1 MAMPRG
7 EADRL
12 VAPYLER
19 LNGIILDAWGGLA
32 RYRRDLPIMSRRSRA
47 SLVRD
52 FMLEN
57 ALREFGN
64 VRGVVPLS
72 RGGRFFLVFG
82 GRLFVQLKKFNRRGR
97 PSNYLTAQAKS
108 IIDQRQTE
116 LFEEYQNITFATAGY
131 RLNRIETQ
139 IAEVAVACHE
149 GQEELWVLD
158 MPSEP
163 SGGQPPTPRSITPPP
178 PPLSRIVHRQPDAPQ
193 RQVRRGDG

>member
-1 MAMPRG
+1 MAMLRG

-12 VAPYLER
+12 VEPYLER
-19 LNGIILDAWGGLA
+19 LYGVILDAWGGLG

-64 VRGVVPLS
+64 VRGVVPLT

-97 PSNYLTAQAKS
+97 PSNYLTAQAKN
-108 IIDQRQTE
+108 IIDQRQGE
-116 LFEEYQNITFATAGY
+116 LFEEHQNITFATAGY
-131 RLNRIETQ
+131 KLNRLETQ
-139 IAEVAVACHE
+139 IEEVAIACHE
-149 GQEELWVLD
+149 GQAELWVLD
-158 MPSEP
+158 MPNDP
-163 SGGQPPTPRSITPPP
+163 SGDQPTTSRSITPPP
-178 PPLSRIVHRQPDAPQ
+178 PPLSRIVRREPETPQ
-193 RQVRRGDG
+193 RQARRGDG